1 MEYGVLPWLLFN
13 IFLVTM
19 LMMDVFVFH
28 RKDHV
33 IKMKEALLWSA
44 FWIGLAIAFGIFIY
58 FWRDGETSLNYFS
71 GYITEKSL
79 SVDNLFVIL
88 MLFTYFCV
96 PQEYRH
102 RVLFWGILGAI
113 IMRAIFILAGITLIE
128 HFHWVIYVFGA
139 FLIFTGI
146 KMGMKKD
153 DNPHPEANP
162 VIKLI
167 ARFLPMSKTYHGHS
181 FFTKENGRRLA
192 TPLFAVLVSIEA
204 TDIIFAV
211 DSIPAVLAIT
221 TEPFIVYTSNMFAIL
236 GLRSLYFAFSGFAE
250 RLYYLHYGLAAV
262 LTFLGTKMLISRFY
276 EIPTLISLLVI
287 AVILIISVITSLRRQ
302 PLPEISAERIVCLNE
317 NIVCPSEQIICP
329 KEEDQ
334 KDS

>member
-1 MEYGVLPWLLFN
+1 MEYGVIPWVLFN
-13 IFLVTM
+13 VFLITM
-19 LMMDVFVFH
+19 LIMDIFVFH

-33 IKMKEALLWSA
+33 IKMKEALQWSV
-44 FWIGLAIAFGIFIY
+44 FWIGLAIAFGIFIL
-58 FWRDGETSLNYFS
+58 FWQDGETALNYFS
-71 GYITEKSL
+71 GYLTEKSL

-88 MLFTYFCV
+88 MLFSYFCV
-96 PQEYRH
+96 PQEFRH

-113 IMRAIFILAGITLIE
+113 IMRAVFILAGITLIE
-128 HFHWVIYVFGA
+128 HIHWIIYVFGA
-139 FLIFTGI
+139 FLIFTGV

-167 ARFLPMSKTYHGHS
+167 SRFLPMSKNYHGHS

-192 TPLFAVLVSIEA
+192 TPLFAVLVAIEA

-236 GLRSLYFAFSGFAE
+236 GLRSLFFAFSGFAE
-250 RLYYLHYGLAAV
+250 RLYYLHYGLAAI
-262 LTFLGTKMLISRFY
+262 LTFLGTKMLLSRFY
-276 EIPTLISLLVI
+276 EIPNLLSLLVI
-287 AVILIISVITSLRRQ
+287 LIILIISVVTSMRRQ
-302 PLPEISAERIVCLNE
+302 PLTENQAEQTACVNEKVSCPHLQVSDSKEI
-317 NIVCPSEQIICP
+317 
-329 KEEDQ
+329 KG
-334 KDS
+334 

>member
-1 MEYGVLPWLLFN
+1 MEYGILPWVLFN
-13 IFLVTM
+13 IFLVGM
-19 LMMDVFVFH
+19 LILDVFVFH
-28 RKDHV
+28 RRDHV

-44 FWIGLAIAFGIFIY
+44 VWIGLAIAFGIFIF
-58 FWRDGETSLNYFS
+58 FWRDGETALNYFS
-71 GYITEKSL
+71 GYVTEKSL
-79 SVDNLFVIL
+79 SVDNLFVML

-96 PQEYRH
+96 PGEYRH

-113 IMRAIFILAGITLIE
+113 VMRAIFILVGITLIE
-128 HFHWVIYVFGA
+128 NIHWIIYLFGA

-146 KMGMKKD
+146 RMGLKKE

-167 ARFLPMSKTYHGHS
+167 ARLLPVTNNYHGHS

-192 TPLFAVLVSIEA
+192 TPLFAVLLAIEA

-221 TEPFIVYTSNMFAIL
+221 TEPYIVYTSNMFAIL
-236 GLRSLYFAFSGFAE
+236 GLRSLYFAFSSFAE

-262 LTFLGTKMLISRFY
+262 LSFLGAKMLLSRFY
-276 EIPTLISLLVI
+276 EIHTEISLLVI
-287 AVILIISVITSLRRQ
+287 ALILSVSVIASLRRQ
-302 PLPEISAERIVCLNE
+302 SLPEVPFDF
-317 NIVCPSEQIICP
+317 VCPV
-329 KEEDQ
+329 
-334 KDS
+334 DSDESGTPPNV